1 MLQEASG
8 RRVAALRY
16 CLNSAVLQGCCSSA
30 ACPAPLPGSP
40 AGLGETVAAGLSASG
55 PISGQGVGT
64 REVAPAPPAELQ
76 RLSSAPHL
84 LALLSALTK
93 RKERLR
99 EARHAPRSESWRE
112 EERCLGR

>member
-1 MLQEASG
+1 M
-8 RRVAALRY
+8 
-16 CLNSAVLQGCCSSA
+16 
-30 ACPAPLPGSP
+30 
-40 AGLGETVAAGLSASG
+40 AAGLSASG